1 MDGNTLFNIHFQFI
15 NEIELDYHIMI
26 SCLPFMILNFL
37 KHIIEYVNYY
47 YETSLY
53 LTISSGDEKKRTHR
67 SVCHGWIA
75 HHMSCGNV
83 VWYYKK
89 DVPTHIQENFR
100 RLGDSIA
107 SQIWT
112 NVKLKFGK
120 IINDFFEIQSS
131 QIKCIM
137 IGLEWEKKNVHAIH
151 IT

>member
-1 MDGNTLFNIHFQFI
+1 
-15 NEIELDYHIMI
+15 
-26 SCLPFMILNFL
+26 
-37 KHIIEYVNYY
+37 
-47 YETSLY
+47 
-53 LTISSGDEKKRTHR
+53 
-67 SVCHGWIA
+67 
-75 HHMSCGNV
+75 MSYGNV

-89 DVPTHIQENFR
+89 DVPTHIQEIFR

-137 IGLEWEKKNVHAIH
+137 IGLE
-151 IT
+151 

>member
-26 SCLPFMILNFL
+26 SCLPFMILIFL

-53 LTISSGDEKKRTHR
+53 LTISGGDENKRTHR

-75 HHMSCGNV
+75 HHMSYGNV

-89 DVPTHIQENFR
+89 DVPTHIQEIFR

-137 IGLEWEKKNVHAIH
+137 IGLE
-151 IT
+151 